1 MFGYLKIAIILI
13 VISGVG
19 GVYVYVKTLKAD
31 LATSEANNAKLEQ
44 SVEQQKAV
52 IEQQLKDA
60 EEIRVAMKE
69 QTELNER
76 LNASLED
83 LRDKFHKVNASGK
96 KRDIGELA
104 ESKPGLMERVINTG
118 TRNALRCMEISMGAP
133 LTEDEKNA
141 TKKSEINPECW
152 NIANPSYQP
161 YGD

>member
-19 GVYVYVKTLKAD
+19 GVYVYVKSLQSD
-31 LATSEANNAKLEQ
+31 LATSEANNTNLEQ
-44 SVEQQKAV
+44 SVKQQKAV
-52 IEQQLKDA
+52 IEQHLKDA

-69 QTELNER
+69 QSELNER

>member
-1 MFGYLKIAIILI
+1 MFGYLKIAIVLI

-19 GVYVYVKTLKAD
+19 GVYVYVKSLQAD

>member
-60 EEIRVAMKE
+60 EEIRVVMKE